1 MFNNNEHDQG
11 IELEVMIDD
20 LLGLL
25 GDKNLRRKTS
35 VIFSNSILKKKPS
48 LSRQM
53 LLVELHS
60 KTEKAVFSYL
70 TEKKLDEALL
80 GKLISI
86 LNFGAYK
93 YNQASFFDVLG
104 PALAAAGGA
113 ALALIYR
120 FTAPDN
126 IIFLLLAALLVIV
139 SSFKAISVFRQTRL
153 IELSEDKKMLV
164 MFLKEFKERLVHP
177 TNEIS
182 TRKCIG

>member
-1 MFNNNEHDQG
+1 MFNNEHNDG
-11 IELEVMIDD
+11 IELEVMIED
-20 LLGLL
+20 LLALL

-35 VIFSNSILKKKPS
+35 VIFSNSIFRKSPS

-60 KTEKAVFSYL
+60 KTENSVFSYL
-70 TEKKLDEALL
+70 TEKNVDEALL

-104 PALAAAGGA
+104 PALAAACGA
-113 ALALIYR
+113 GLALVYR

-126 IIFLLLAALLVIV
+126 MIFLLLAALLVIV

-164 MFLKEFKERLVHP
+164 MFLKEFREACASYK
-177 TNEIS
+177 
-182 TRKCIG
+182 